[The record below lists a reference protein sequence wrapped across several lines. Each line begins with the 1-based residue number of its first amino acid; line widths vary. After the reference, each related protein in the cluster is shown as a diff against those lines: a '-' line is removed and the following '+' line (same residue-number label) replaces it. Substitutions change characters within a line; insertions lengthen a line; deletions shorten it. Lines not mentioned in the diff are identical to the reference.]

1 MKKFRIKALILHLV
15 FGILAGS
22 FSAQAIAQNN
32 PPRKYK
38 KIQKYLNEA
47 TYKKLA
53 GVVAYISCPRQA
65 EWIGTSGYANLENK
79 QPIQKDN
86 IFTMAS
92 IGKMYN
98 AVAVLK
104 LAEESKIHLDNR
116 VENYLPVEIIENIPN
131 AKTVT
136 IRQLLNH
143 TSGFVNYEN
152 DPELVRLYISGKLK
166 LDTLSRMDV
175 LRRYVFGR
183 ASLSAPGTKYDYC
196 STNYLLL
203 AMIVDNVVE
212 EGHSD
217 YLQKLISKQGSV
229 NTYYRQTPPEKNV
242 SYYSDLNQDGIA
254 EDITAQTFET
264 TNWFTGDD
272 GVYAPIEEAAHFLQD
287 LIKGKILNQ
296 QSLHEM
302 MTWNNEKKPDYG
314 LGLMA
319 DKSFP
324 YGFLVGHSG
333 RGIGITTDLY
343 YFPKQDITV
352 AIFCNTG
359 YRVGS
364 AAYKRAYLK
373 MRTRIVKKLFLF

>member
-1 MKKFRIKALILHLV
+1 MTKKQITLLV
-15 FGILAGS
+15 AGIFAMS
-22 FSAQAIAQNN
+22 FYVQAIAHRN

-38 KIQKYLNEA
+38 KIQKYLDQA
-47 TYKKLA
+47 TRDKLT
-53 GVVAYISCPRQA
+53 GVVIYISTPKRG
-65 EWIGTSGYANLENK
+65 EWTGTSGYANLENK
-79 QPIQKDN
+79 QGIQKDN

-104 LAEESKIHLDNR
+104 LAEENKIQLDNR
-116 VENYLPVEIIENIPN
+116 IENYLPFEIAENIPN

-152 DPELVRLYISGKLK
+152 DPELVRLYTSGKLK

-203 AMIVDNVVE
+203 AMIVDKVVT

-217 YLQKLISKQGSV
+217 YLRKLISKQGSV
-229 NTYYRQTPPEKNV
+229 NTYYRQTPPGRNV
-242 SYYSDLNQDGIA
+242 SYYSDLTQDGIA

-287 LIKGKILNQ
+287 LMKGKILNQ
-296 QSLHEM
+296 QSLQEM

-364 AAYKRAYLK
+364 SAYKKAYLK